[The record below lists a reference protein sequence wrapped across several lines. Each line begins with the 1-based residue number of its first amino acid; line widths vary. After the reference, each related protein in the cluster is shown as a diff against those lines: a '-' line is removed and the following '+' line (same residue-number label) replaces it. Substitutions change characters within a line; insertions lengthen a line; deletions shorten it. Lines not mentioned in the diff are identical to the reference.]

1 MLEQGGIKK
10 TMSELK
16 SEKEMVSP
24 QAELLKSTKELN
36 DTIRDILE
44 NGTLEQKVELLV
56 SDYKQRMANEEFQK
70 QQELQSSLLSYR
82 LGIMGTMQVPVIPK
96 L

>member
-1 MLEQGGIKK
+1 
-10 TMSELK
+10 MSELK

-36 DTIRDILE
+36 YTIRDILE

-56 SDYKQRMANEEFQK
+56 IDYKQRMANEEFQK

>member
-1 MLEQGGIKK
+1 
-10 TMSELK
+10 MSELK

-44 NGTLEQKVELLV
+44 KGTLEQKVELLA

>member
-1 MLEQGGIKK
+1 
-10 TMSELK
+10 MSELK

-96 L
+96 H

>member
-82 LGIMGTMQVPVIPK
+82 LGIMGTMQVPAIPK

>member
-1 MLEQGGIKK
+1 
-10 TMSELK
+10 MSELK

>member
-1 MLEQGGIKK
+1 
-10 TMSELK
+10 MSELK

-82 LGIMGTMQVPVIPK
+82 LGIMSTMQVPVIPK

>member
-1 MLEQGGIKK
+1 
-10 TMSELK
+10 MSELK

-44 NGTLEQKVELLV
+44 KGTLKQKVELLV

-82 LGIMGTMQVPVIPK
+82 LGVMGTMQVPAIPK

>member
-1 MLEQGGIKK
+1 MQGQGGIKK

-70 QQELQSSLLSYR
+70 QQEFQSSLLSYR
-82 LGIMGTMQVPVIPK
+82 LGIMGTMQVPVTPK

>member
-10 TMSELK
+10 KMSELK

-70 QQELQSSLLSYR
+70 QQELQSSFLSYR
-82 LGIMGTMQVPVIPK
+82 LGNMGTMQGPAIPK

>member
-1 MLEQGGIKK
+1 
-10 TMSELK
+10 MSEFK

-56 SDYKQRMANEEFQK
+56 SDYKQRMTNEEFQK

-82 LGIMGTMQVPVIPK
+82 LEVMGTMQVPAIPK

>member
-1 MLEQGGIKK
+1 VQGGIKK
-10 TMSELK
+10 KMSELK
-16 SEKEMVSP
+16 TEKEAVSP
-24 QAELLKSTKELN
+24 QAELLKNTKELN

-56 SDYKQRMANEEFQK
+56 SDYKQRMVNEEFQK
-70 QQELQSSLLSYR
+70 QKELQSSLLSYR
-82 LGIMGTMQVPVIPK
+82 LGIMGTMQVPVMPK

>member
-1 MLEQGGIKK
+1 
-10 TMSELK
+10 MSELK

-70 QQELQSSLLSYR
+70 QQEFQSSLLSYR

>member
-1 MLEQGGIKK
+1 
-10 TMSELK
+10 MSELK

-56 SDYKQRMANEEFQK
+56 SDYKQRMTNEEFQK

>member
-1 MLEQGGIKK
+1 
-10 TMSELK
+10 MSELK

-44 NGTLEQKVELLV
+44 NGTLEQKVEFLV

-82 LGIMGTMQVPVIPK
+82 LGIMGAMQVPVIPK

>member
-1 MLEQGGIKK
+1 
-10 TMSELK
+10 MSELK
-16 SEKEMVSP
+16 TEKEAVSP
-24 QAELLKSTKELN
+24 QAELLKNTKELN

-56 SDYKQRMANEEFQK
+56 SDYKQRMVNEEFQK
-70 QQELQSSLLSYR
+70 QKELQSSLLSYR
-82 LGIMGTMQVPVIPK
+82 LGIMGTMQVPVMPK

>member
-1 MLEQGGIKK
+1 
-10 TMSELK
+10 MSELK

-70 QQELQSSLLSYR
+70 QQEFQSSLLSYR
-82 LGIMGTMQVPVIPK
+82 LGIMGTMQVPVTPK

>member
-1 MLEQGGIKK
+1 
-10 TMSELK
+10 MSELK

-36 DTIRDILE
+36 YTIRDILE